1 MSLSEVFKSLCD
13 ETRLRILNLLTLQEI
28 CVCEIM
34 EVLDLTQ
41 PNASKH
47 LNKLKKA
54 GMICGRKE
62 GKWNYYSLD
71 EKFTRENKILYE
83 YLFTQREKDKQFVN
97 DIQKLKLLLEIIN
110 CCPTQMQKY
119 RELINSNKRE

>member
-54 GMICGRKE
+54 GIICGRKE
-62 GKWNYYSLD
+62 GKWNYYSLN
-71 EKFTRENKILYE
+71 EKFSDQNRILYE
-83 YLFTQREKDKQFVN
+83 YLFSQWGKDKQFIG
-97 DIQKLKLLLEIIN
+97 DLQKLKLLLDIIN

-119 RELINSNKRE
+119 RELINSKKRD